1 MLKIVGLLVKKII
14 NDYCEGHNC
23 DFTYKKI
30 EDEEYVLMCEDI
42 YHVTG
47 HAVIDEYGKEYH
59 RKYEITLRNGYGECG
74 SGWTTAS
81 YGFVDIKPVNNFRPW
96 NYKPKQQIIL
106 ENISIKEM
114 DSPDFSCEYFRWS
127 YDGGDEYYPTGYVDV
142 NLSCFEELPRNMKKR
157 PVWIF
162 KGYSGLGKTSLAMQ
176 LENEDV
182 YDTDIS
188 SKLPECI
195 TESVVV
201 LGNKHGHTLEDI
213 KTRLFGNPEIILVD
227 FSKEVSNER
236 D

>member
-1 MLKIVGLLVKKII
+1 MVKIVGLLVKKIV

-23 DFTYKKI
+23 DFTYEKI

-42 YHVTG
+42 FH
-47 HAVIDEYGKEYH
+47 INEYGEEYH
-59 RKYEITLRNGYGECG
+59 NKYEITLRSEYGECG

-81 YGFVDIKPVNNFRPW
+81 YGFADIEPVDNFRPW

-106 ENISIKEM
+106 ENINIKEM
-114 DSPDFSCEYFRWS
+114 NSPDFSCEYFQWS
-127 YDGGDEYYPTGYVDV
+127 YDGGDRYYPTGYVEVDM
-142 NLSCFEELPRNMKKR
+142 NYFEELPRNMKKR

-162 KGYSGLGKTSLAMQ
+162 KGYSGLGKTSLAIQ

>member
-1 MLKIVGLLVKKII
+1 MVKIVGLFVKKII

-23 DFTYKKI
+23 DFTYEKI

-42 YHVTG
+42 YH
-47 HAVIDEYGKEYH
+47 IDEYGKEYH
-59 RKYEITLRNGYGECG
+59 NKYEITLRSEYGECG

-81 YGFVDIKPVNNFRPW
+81 YGFADIEPVDNFRPW

-114 DSPDFSCEYFRWS
+114 NSPDFSCEYFQWS
-127 YDGGDEYYPTGYVDV
+127 YDGGDRYYPTGYVEVDMDY
-142 NLSCFEELPRNMKKR
+142 FEELPRNMKKR

-162 KGYSGLGKTSLAMQ
+162 KGYSGLGKTSLAIQ

-195 TESVVV
+195 TESIVV
-201 LGNKHGHTLEDI
+201 LGNKYGHTLEDI

>member
-1 MLKIVGLLVKKII
+1 MVKIVGLLVKKII

-23 DFTYKKI
+23 DFTYEKI

-42 YHVTG
+42 YH
-47 HAVIDEYGKEYH
+47 IDEYGKEYH
-59 RKYEITLRNGYGECG
+59 NKYEITLRSEYGECG

-81 YGFVDIKPVNNFRPW
+81 YGFADIEPVDNFRPW

-114 DSPDFSCEYFRWS
+114 NSPDFSCEYFQWS
-127 YDGGDEYYPTGYVDV
+127 YDGGDRYYPTGYVEV
-142 NLSCFEELPRNMKKR
+142 NMTYFEELPRNMKKR

-162 KGYSGLGKTSLAMQ
+162 KGYSGLGKTSLAIQ

-195 TESVVV
+195 TESIVV
-201 LGNKHGHTLEDI
+201 LGNKYGHTLEDI

>member
-23 DFTYKKI
+23 DFTYEKI

-42 YHVTG
+42 YH
-47 HAVIDEYGKEYH
+47 IDEYGKEYH
-59 RKYEITLRNGYGECG
+59 NKYEITLRSEYGECG

-81 YGFVDIKPVNNFRPW
+81 YGFVDIEPVDNFCPW
-96 NYKPKQQIIL
+96 NYKPKQRIIL

-114 DSPDFSCEYFRWS
+114 NSPDFSCEYFQWS
-127 YDGGDEYYPTGYVDV
+127 YDGGDRYYPTGYVEVDMT
-142 NLSCFEELPRNMKKR
+142 CFEELPRNMKKR

-162 KGYSGLGKTSLAMQ
+162 KGCSGLGKTSLAIQ

-201 LGNKHGHTLEDI
+201 LGNKYDHTLEDI

>member
-1 MLKIVGLLVKKII
+1 MVKIVGLLVKKIV

-23 DFTYKKI
+23 DFTYEKI

-42 YHVTG
+42 FH
-47 HAVIDEYGKEYH
+47 INEYGEEFH
-59 RKYEITLRNGYGECG
+59 NKYEITLRSEYGECG

-81 YGFVDIKPVNNFRPW
+81 YGFADIEPVDNFRPW

-114 DSPDFSCEYFRWS
+114 NSPDFSCEYFQWS
-127 YDGGDEYYPTGYVDV
+127 YDGGDGYYPTGYVEV
-142 NLSCFEELPRNMKKR
+142 NMDYFEELPRNMKKR

-162 KGYSGLGKTSLAMQ
+162 KGYSGLGKTSLAIQ

-201 LGNKHGHTLEDI
+201 LGNKYGHTLEDI
-213 KTRLFGNPEIILVD
+213 KTRLFDNPEIILVD

>member
-42 YHVTG
+42 YHITG
-47 HAVIDEYGKEYH
+47 HVFIDEYGKEYH
-59 RKYEITLRNGYGECG
+59 RKYEITLRDGYGECG

>member
-14 NDYCEGHNC
+14 NDDCEGHNC

-42 YHVTG
+42 FH
-47 HAVIDEYGKEYH
+47 IDEYGKEYH
-59 RKYEITLRNGYGECG
+59 NKYEITLRSEYGECG

-114 DSPDFSCEYFRWS
+114 NSSDFSCEYFQWS
-127 YDGGDEYYPTGYVDV
+127 YDGGDGYYPTGYVDI
-142 NLSCFEELPRNMKKR
+142 NMTCFEELPRNMKKR

-162 KGYSGLGKTSLAMQ
+162 KGYSGLGKTSLAIQ

-201 LGNKHGHTLEDI
+201 LGNKYGHTLEDI

>member
-1 MLKIVGLLVKKII
+1 MLKIIGLLVKKII
-14 NDYCEGHNC
+14 NDDCEGHNC

-42 YHVTG
+42 FH
-47 HAVIDEYGKEYH
+47 IDEYGKEYH
-59 RKYEITLRNGYGECG
+59 NKYEITLRSEYGVCA
-74 SGWTTAS
+74 SAWTTAS

-114 DSPDFSCEYFRWS
+114 NSPDFSCEYFQWS
-127 YDGGDEYYPTGYVDV
+127 YDGGDGYYPTGYVEV
-142 NLSCFEELPRNMKKR
+142 NMACFEELPRNMKKR

-162 KGYSGLGKTSLAMQ
+162 KGCSGLGKTSLAIQ

-201 LGNKHGHTLEDI
+201 LGNKYGHTLEDI

-227 FSKEVSNER
+227 FSKEVSNEC

>member
-162 KGYSGLGKTSLAMQ
+162 KGYSGLGKTSLAIQ

-201 LGNKHGHTLEDI
+201 LGNKYGHTLEDI

>member
-1 MLKIVGLLVKKII
+1 MLKIVGLLVKEII

-23 DFTYKKI
+23 DFTYEKI

-42 YHVTG
+42 FH
-47 HAVIDEYGKEYH
+47 IDEYGKEYH
-59 RKYEITLRNGYGECG
+59 NKYEITLRSEYGECG

-81 YGFVDIKPVNNFRPW
+81 YGFADIKLVNNFRPW
-96 NYKPKQQIIL
+96 NYKPKQQIIF

-127 YDGGDEYYPTGYVDV
+127 YDGGDRYYPTGYVDV
-142 NLSCFEELPRNMKKR
+142 NLNCFEELPRNMKKR

-162 KGYSGLGKTSLAMQ
+162 KGCSGLGKTSLAIQ

-201 LGNKHGHTLEDI
+201 LGNKYGHTLEDI

>member
-1 MLKIVGLLVKKII
+1 MVKIVGLLVKKIV

-23 DFTYKKI
+23 DFTYEKI

-42 YHVTG
+42 FH
-47 HAVIDEYGKEYH
+47 INEYGEEYH
-59 RKYEITLRNGYGECG
+59 NKYEITLRSEYGECG

-81 YGFVDIKPVNNFRPW
+81 YGFADIEPVDNFRPW

-114 DSPDFSCEYFRWS
+114 NSPDFSCEYFQWS
-127 YDGGDEYYPTGYVDV
+127 YDGGDRYYPTGYVEVDM
-142 NLSCFEELPRNMKKR
+142 NYFEELPRNMKKR

-162 KGYSGLGKTSLAMQ
+162 KGYSGLGKTSLAIQ

-195 TESVVV
+195 TESIVV
-201 LGNKHGHTLEDI
+201 LGNKYDYTLEDI

>member
-14 NDYCEGHNC
+14 NDDCEGHNC

-42 YHVTG
+42 YH
-47 HAVIDEYGKEYH
+47 IDEYGKEYH
-59 RKYEITLRNGYGECG
+59 NKYEITLRSEYGECG

-81 YGFVDIKPVNNFRPW
+81 YGLVNIKPVNNFRPW
-96 NYKPKQQIIL
+96 NYKPKQQMVL

-114 DSPDFSCEYFRWS
+114 DFPDFSCEYFEWS
-127 YDGGDEYYPTGYVDV
+127 YDGGDRYYPTGYIEVD
-142 NLSCFEELPRNMKKR
+142 LTYFEELPRNMKKR

-162 KGYSGLGKTSLAMQ
+162 KGYSGLGKTSLAIQ

-195 TESVVV
+195 TESIVV
-201 LGNKHGHTLEDI
+201 LGNKYGHTLEDI

>member
-1 MLKIVGLLVKKII
+1 MVKIVGLLVKKIV

-23 DFTYKKI
+23 DFTYEKI

-42 YHVTG
+42 YH
-47 HAVIDEYGKEYH
+47 IDEYGKEYH
-59 RKYEITLRNGYGECG
+59 NKYEITLRSEYGECG

-81 YGFVDIKPVNNFRPW
+81 YGFADIEPVDNFRPW

-114 DSPDFSCEYFRWS
+114 NSPDVSCEYFQWS
-127 YDGGDEYYPTGYVDV
+127 YDGGDRYYPTGYVEV
-142 NLSCFEELPRNMKKR
+142 NMTYFEELPRNMKKR

-162 KGYSGLGKTSLAMQ
+162 KGYSGLGKTSLAIQ

-195 TESVVV
+195 TESIVV
-201 LGNKHGHTLEDI
+201 LGNKYGHTLEDI

-227 FSKEVSNER
+227 FSKEVSNEC

>member
-14 NDYCEGHNC
+14 NDDCEGHNC

-42 YHVTG
+42 FH
-47 HAVIDEYGKEYH
+47 IDEYGKEYH
-59 RKYEITLRNGYGECG
+59 NKYEITLRSEYGECG

-81 YGFVDIKPVNNFRPW
+81 YGFADIKPVNNFRPW

-114 DSPDFSCEYFRWS
+114 NFPDFSCEYFQWS
-127 YDGGDEYYPTGYVDV
+127 YDGGDRYYPTGYVDV
-142 NLSCFEELPRNMKKR
+142 NMTCFEELPRNMKKR

-162 KGYSGLGKTSLAMQ
+162 KGYSGLGKTSLAIQ

-195 TESVVV
+195 TESIVV
-201 LGNKHGHTLEDI
+201 LGNKYGHTLEDI

>member
-1 MLKIVGLLVKKII
+1 MVKIVGLLVKKIV

-23 DFTYKKI
+23 DFTYEKI

-42 YHVTG
+42 FH
-47 HAVIDEYGKEYH
+47 INEYGEEYH
-59 RKYEITLRNGYGECG
+59 NKYEITLRSEYGECG

-81 YGFVDIKPVNNFRPW
+81 YGFADIEPVDNFRPW
-96 NYKPKQQIIL
+96 NYKAKQQIIL

-114 DSPDFSCEYFRWS
+114 NSPDFSCEYFQWS
-127 YDGGDEYYPTGYVDV
+127 YDGGDRYYPTGYVEVDMTY
-142 NLSCFEELPRNMKKR
+142 FEELPRNMKKR

-162 KGYSGLGKTSLAMQ
+162 KGYSGLGKTSLAIQ

-195 TESVVV
+195 TESIVV
-201 LGNKHGHTLEDI
+201 LGNKYGHTLEDI

>member
-14 NDYCEGHNC
+14 NDDCEGHNC

-42 YHVTG
+42 YH
-47 HAVIDEYGKEYH
+47 IDEYGKEYH
-59 RKYEITLRNGYGECG
+59 NKYEITLRSEYGECG

-81 YGFVDIKPVNNFRPW
+81 YGFADIKPVNNFRPW

-106 ENISIKEM
+106 EYISIKEM
-114 DSPDFSCEYFRWS
+114 NSSDFSCECFQWS
-127 YDGGDEYYPTGYVDV
+127 YDGGDRYYPNRYIEVD
-142 NLSCFEELPRNMKKR
+142 LTCFEELPRNMKKR

-162 KGYSGLGKTSLAMQ
+162 KGCSGLGKTSLAIQ

-201 LGNKHGHTLEDI
+201 LGNKYGHTLEDI

>member
-1 MLKIVGLLVKKII
+1 MVKIVGLLVKKII

-23 DFTYKKI
+23 DFTYEKI

-42 YHVTG
+42 YH
-47 HAVIDEYGKEYH
+47 IDEYGKEYH
-59 RKYEITLRNGYGECG
+59 NKYEITLRSEYGECG

-81 YGFVDIKPVNNFRPW
+81 YGFADIEPVDNFRPW

-114 DSPDFSCEYFRWS
+114 NSPDFSCEYFQWS
-127 YDGGDEYYPTGYVDV
+127 YDGGDRYYPTGYVEV
-142 NLSCFEELPRNMKKR
+142 NMTYFEELPRNMKKR

-162 KGYSGLGKTSLAMQ
+162 KGYSGLGKTSLAIQ

-195 TESVVV
+195 TESIVV
-201 LGNKHGHTLEDI
+201 LGNKYGHTLEDI
-213 KTRLFGNPEIILVD
+213 KTRLFGDPEIILVD

>member
-14 NDYCEGHNC
+14 NDDCEGHNC
-23 DFTYKKI
+23 DFTYEKI

-42 YHVTG
+42 YH
-47 HAVIDEYGKEYH
+47 IDKYGKEYH
-59 RKYEITLRNGYGECG
+59 RKYEITLRSGYGECG

-114 DSPDFSCEYFRWS
+114 NSSDFSCEYFQWS
-127 YDGGDEYYPTGYVDV
+127 YYGGDEYYPTGYVDV

-162 KGYSGLGKTSLAMQ
+162 KGYSGLGKTSLAIQ

-201 LGNKHGHTLEDI
+201 LGNKYGHTLEDI

>member
-1 MLKIVGLLVKKII
+1 MLKIVGLLVKKIV

-23 DFTYKKI
+23 DFTYEKI

-42 YHVTG
+42 YH
-47 HAVIDEYGKEYH
+47 IDEYGKEYH
-59 RKYEITLRNGYGECG
+59 NKYEITLRSEYGECG

-81 YGFVDIKPVNNFRPW
+81 YGFADIEPVDNFRPW

-114 DSPDFSCEYFRWS
+114 NSPDVSCEYFQWS
-127 YDGGDEYYPTGYVDV
+127 YDGGDRYYPTGYVEV
-142 NLSCFEELPRNMKKR
+142 NMTYFEELPRNMKKR

-162 KGYSGLGKTSLAMQ
+162 KGYSGLGKTSLAIQ

-195 TESVVV
+195 TESIVV
-201 LGNKHGHTLEDI
+201 LGNKYGHTLEDI

-227 FSKEVSNER
+227 FSKEVSNEC

>member
-59 RKYEITLRNGYGECG
+59 RKYEITLRDGYGECG
-74 SGWTTAS
+74 SCCTTAS

-162 KGYSGLGKTSLAMQ
+162 KGYSGLGKTSLAIQ

-201 LGNKHGHTLEDI
+201 LGNKYGHTLEDI

>member
-1 MLKIVGLLVKKII
+1 MVKIVGLFVKKII
-14 NDYCEGHNC
+14 NDDCEGHNC
-23 DFTYKKI
+23 DFTYEKI

-42 YHVTG
+42 YHVNK
-47 HAVIDEYGKEYH
+47 YGEEYH
-59 RKYEITLRNGYGECG
+59 HKYEITLRSEYGECG

-81 YGFVDIKPVNNFRPW
+81 YGFADIEPVDNFRPW

-114 DSPDFSCEYFRWS
+114 NSPDFSCEYFQWS
-127 YDGGDEYYPTGYVDV
+127 YDGGDRYYPTGYVEVDM
-142 NLSCFEELPRNMKKR
+142 NYFEELPRNMKKR

-162 KGYSGLGKTSLAMQ
+162 KGYSGLGKTSLAIQ

-201 LGNKHGHTLEDI
+201 LGNKYGHTLEDI

>member
-1 MLKIVGLLVKKII
+1 MVKIVGLLVKKIV

-23 DFTYKKI
+23 DFTYEKI

-42 YHVTG
+42 FH
-47 HAVIDEYGKEYH
+47 INEYGEEYH
-59 RKYEITLRNGYGECG
+59 NKYEITLRSEYGECG

-81 YGFVDIKPVNNFRPW
+81 YGFADIEPVDNFRPW

-114 DSPDFSCEYFRWS
+114 NSPDFSCEYFQWS
-127 YDGGDEYYPTGYVDV
+127 YDGGDRYYPTGYVEVDM
-142 NLSCFEELPRNMKKR
+142 NYFEELPRNMKKR

-162 KGYSGLGKTSLAMQ
+162 KGYSGLGKTSLAIQ

-195 TESVVV
+195 TESIVV
-201 LGNKHGHTLEDI
+201 LGNKYNHTLEDI

>member
-1 MLKIVGLLVKKII
+1 MLKIVGLLVKKTI

-42 YHVTG
+42 YHITG
-47 HAVIDEYGKEYH
+47 HVFIDEYGKEYH
-59 RKYEITLRNGYGECG
+59 RKYEITLRDGYGECG

-162 KGYSGLGKTSLAMQ
+162 KGYSGLGKTSLAIQ

-201 LGNKHGHTLEDI
+201 LGNKYGHTLEDI

>member
-14 NDYCEGHNC
+14 NDDCEGHNC
-23 DFTYKKI
+23 DFTYGKI

-42 YHVTG
+42 YH
-47 HAVIDEYGKEYH
+47 IDEYGKEYH
-59 RKYEITLRNGYGECG
+59 NKYEITLRSEYGECG

-81 YGFVDIKPVNNFRPW
+81 YGFADIKPVNNFRPW

-114 DSPDFSCEYFRWS
+114 NYSYFSCEYFQWS

-162 KGYSGLGKTSLAMQ
+162 KGYSGLGKTSLAIQ

-195 TESVVV
+195 TESIVV
-201 LGNKHGHTLEDI
+201 LGNKYGHTLEDI

-227 FSKEVSNER
+227 FSKEISNER

>member
-1 MLKIVGLLVKKII
+1 MVKIVGLFVKKII

-23 DFTYKKI
+23 DFTYEKI

-42 YHVTG
+42 FH
-47 HAVIDEYGKEYH
+47 INEYGEEYH
-59 RKYEITLRNGYGECG
+59 NKYEITLRSEYGECG

-81 YGFVDIKPVNNFRPW
+81 YGFADIEPVDNFRPW

-114 DSPDFSCEYFRWS
+114 NSPDFSCEYFQWS
-127 YDGGDEYYPTGYVDV
+127 YDGGDRYYPTGYIEID
-142 NLSCFEELPRNMKKR
+142 LTCFEELPRNMKKR

-162 KGYSGLGKTSLAMQ
+162 KGYSGLGKTSLAIQ

-201 LGNKHGHTLEDI
+201 LGNKYGHTLEDI

>member
-14 NDYCEGHNC
+14 NDDCEGHNC
-23 DFTYKKI
+23 DFTYEKI

-42 YHVTG
+42 YH
-47 HAVIDEYGKEYH
+47 IDKYGEEYH
-59 RKYEITLRNGYGECG
+59 NKYEITLRSEYGMCG

-81 YGFVDIKPVNNFRPW
+81 YGFVYIEPVNNFRPW
-96 NYKPKQQIIL
+96 NYKPKQRIIL

-114 DSPDFSCEYFRWS
+114 NYSDFSCEYFQWS
-127 YDGGDEYYPTGYVDV
+127 YDGGDEYYPTGYVEV
-142 NLSCFEELPRNMKKR
+142 NMACFEELPRNMKKR

-162 KGYSGLGKTSLAMQ
+162 KGCSGLGKTSLAIQ

-201 LGNKHGHTLEDI
+201 LGNKYGHTLEDI

>member
-1 MLKIVGLLVKKII
+1 MVKIVGLFVKKII
-14 NDYCEGHNC
+14 NDDCEGHNC
-23 DFTYKKI
+23 DFTYEKI

-42 YHVTG
+42 YHVNK
-47 HAVIDEYGKEYH
+47 YGEEYH
-59 RKYEITLRNGYGECG
+59 NKYEITLRSEYGECG

-81 YGFVDIKPVNNFRPW
+81 YGFADIEPVDNFRPW

-114 DSPDFSCEYFRWS
+114 NSPDFSCEYFQWS
-127 YDGGDEYYPTGYVDV
+127 YDGGDRYYPTGYVEVDM
-142 NLSCFEELPRNMKKR
+142 NYFEELPRNMKKR

-162 KGYSGLGKTSLAMQ
+162 KGYSGLGKTSLAIQ

-201 LGNKHGHTLEDI
+201 LGNKYGHTLEDI

>member
-1 MLKIVGLLVKKII
+1 MVKIVGLLVKKIV

-23 DFTYKKI
+23 DFTYEKI

-42 YHVTG
+42 YH
-47 HAVIDEYGKEYH
+47 IDKYGKEYH
-59 RKYEITLRNGYGECG
+59 DKYEITLRSEYGECG

-81 YGFVDIKPVNNFRPW
+81 YGFADIEPVDNFRPW

-114 DSPDFSCEYFRWS
+114 NSPDFSCEYFQWS
-127 YDGGDEYYPTGYVDV
+127 YDGGDRYYPTGYVEVDM
-142 NLSCFEELPRNMKKR
+142 NYFEELPRNMKKR

-162 KGYSGLGKTSLAMQ
+162 KGYSGLGKTSLAIQ

-195 TESVVV
+195 TESIVV
-201 LGNKHGHTLEDI
+201 LGNKYGHTLEDI

>member
-114 DSPDFSCEYFRWS
+114 NSPDFSCEYFRWS
-127 YDGGDEYYPTGYVDV
+127 YDGGDGYYPTGYVDV
-142 NLSCFEELPRNMKKR
+142 NLNCFEELPRNMKKR

-162 KGYSGLGKTSLAMQ
+162 KGYSGLGKTSLAIQ

>member
-1 MLKIVGLLVKKII
+1 MVKIVGLLVKKIV

-23 DFTYKKI
+23 DFTYEKI

-42 YHVTG
+42 YH
-47 HAVIDEYGKEYH
+47 IDKYGKEYH
-59 RKYEITLRNGYGECG
+59 HKYEITLRNEYGECG

-81 YGFVDIKPVNNFRPW
+81 YGFVDMELVNNFRPW
-96 NYKPKQQIIL
+96 NYKPKQRIIL

-114 DSPDFSCEYFRWS
+114 DSSDFSCEYFQWS
-127 YDGGDEYYPTGYVDV
+127 YDGGDGYYPTGYVDV
-142 NLSCFEELPRNMKKR
+142 DMNYFEELPRNMKKR

-162 KGYSGLGKTSLAMQ
+162 KGYSGLGKTSLAIQ

-201 LGNKHGHTLEDI
+201 LGNKYGHTLEDI

>member
-23 DFTYKKI
+23 DFTYEKI

-42 YHVTG
+42 FH
-47 HAVIDEYGKEYH
+47 IDEYGKEYH
-59 RKYEITLRNGYGECG
+59 NKYEITLRSEYGVCA

-96 NYKPKQQIIL
+96 NYKPKQRIIL

-114 DSPDFSCEYFRWS
+114 NSPDFSCEYFQWS
-127 YDGGDEYYPTGYVDV
+127 YDGGDRWYPTGYVEV
-142 NLSCFEELPRNMKKR
+142 NMTCFEELPRNMKKR

-162 KGYSGLGKTSLAMQ
+162 KGCSGLGKTSLAIQ
-176 LENEDV
+176 LENKDV

-195 TESVVV
+195 TESIVV
-201 LGNKHGHTLEDI
+201 LGNKYGHTLEDI

>member
-1 MLKIVGLLVKKII
+1 MVKIVGLLVKKIV

-23 DFTYKKI
+23 DFTYEKI

-42 YHVTG
+42 FH
-47 HAVIDEYGKEYH
+47 INEYGEEYH
-59 RKYEITLRNGYGECG
+59 NKYEITLRSEYGECG

-81 YGFVDIKPVNNFRPW
+81 YGFADIEPVDNFRPW

-114 DSPDFSCEYFRWS
+114 NSPDFSCEYFQWS
-127 YDGGDEYYPTGYVDV
+127 YDGGDRYYPTGYIEID
-142 NLSCFEELPRNMKKR
+142 LTCFEELPRNMKKR

-162 KGYSGLGKTSLAMQ
+162 KGYSGLGKTSLAIQ

-201 LGNKHGHTLEDI
+201 LGNKYGHTLEDI

>member
-1 MLKIVGLLVKKII
+1 MVKIVGLFVKKII
-14 NDYCEGHNC
+14 NDDCEGHNC
-23 DFTYKKI
+23 DFTYEKI

-42 YHVTG
+42 FH
-47 HAVIDEYGKEYH
+47 INEYGEEYH
-59 RKYEITLRNGYGECG
+59 NKYEITLRSEYGECG

-81 YGFVDIKPVNNFRPW
+81 YGFADIEPVDNFRPW

-114 DSPDFSCEYFRWS
+114 NSPDFSCEYFQWS
-127 YDGGDEYYPTGYVDV
+127 YDGGDRWYPTGYVEVDM
-142 NLSCFEELPRNMKKR
+142 NYFEELPRNMKKR

-162 KGYSGLGKTSLAMQ
+162 KGYSGLGKTSLAIQ

-195 TESVVV
+195 TESVV
-201 LGNKHGHTLEDI
+201 LGNKYGHTLEDI